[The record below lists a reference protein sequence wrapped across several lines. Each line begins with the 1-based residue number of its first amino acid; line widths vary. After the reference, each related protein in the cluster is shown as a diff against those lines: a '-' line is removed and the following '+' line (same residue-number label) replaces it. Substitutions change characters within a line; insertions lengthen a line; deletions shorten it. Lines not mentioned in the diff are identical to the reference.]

1 MVHVCTVIGLF
12 FFSRW
17 DPDSAVQL
25 CAQVRY
31 TCTTYYL
38 LRTTRYDSCVRTT
51 YTYFIHTVYIIHYT
65 SVYMTYKIYKYC
77 RWSFYHEKNCNTCI
91 INTAAYYVYL
101 LLDIYCC
108 TCSTSTSSNIY
119 NT

>member
-1 MVHVCTVIGLF
+1 MLLLTTWYMYVCTVIALF

-51 YTYFIHTVYIIHYT
+51 YTYFIYTVYIIHYT
-65 SVYMTYKIYKYC
+65 SVYMTYKIYT
-77 RWSFYHEKNCNTCI
+77 NIAGGLCI
-91 INTAAYYVYL
+91 TKKIV
-101 LLDIYCC
+101 I
-108 TCSTSTSSNIY
+108 
-119 NT
+119 